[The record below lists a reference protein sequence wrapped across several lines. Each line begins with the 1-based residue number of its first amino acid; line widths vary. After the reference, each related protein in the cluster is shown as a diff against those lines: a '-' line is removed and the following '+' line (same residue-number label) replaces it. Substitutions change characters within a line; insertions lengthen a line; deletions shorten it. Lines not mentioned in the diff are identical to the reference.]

1 MHVPHGFHTDRTAS
15 LAFAADRGFGL
26 VVACDGLRPV
36 ASPLP
41 FRLDYAGDGGARVGF
56 HVARGNRLADLAA
69 NGGTWLVAVSGAD
82 AYVSSDWYASPDQV
96 PTWLYEAVHLSGPVR
111 VLIADERRVHLD
123 RLAET
128 FEGRLAPKRPWTAD
142 KMTLARREAMMK
154 AIVGIEM
161 TVETVEGS
169 RKLHQHKSD
178 ADHLAVTR
186 ALAARSDPGAR
197 TIAARMAALRP
208 HLDDGRAPPGE

>member
-1 MHVPHGFHTDRTAS
+1 MYVPHAFHTDRTAS

-36 ASPLP
+36 SSPLP
-41 FRLDYAGDGGARVGF
+41 FRLGHADDGGARVSF
-56 HVARGNRLADLAA
+56 HVARANGLADLAA
-69 NGGTWLVAVSGAD
+69 NGGVWLVAVTGAD
-82 AYVSSDWYASPDQV
+82 AYVSPDWYASPDQV

-111 VLIADERRVHLD
+111 VMTADERRRHLD
-123 RLAET
+123 RLSET

-142 KMTLARREAMMK
+142 KMTPARREAMMQ

-169 RKLHQHKSD
+169 RKLNQHKSD
-178 ADHLAVTR
+178 ADHAAVAS
-186 ALAARSDPGAR
+186 ALAARGDLGAR
-197 TIAARMAALRP
+197 TIAARMEELRP
-208 HLDDGRAPPGE
+208 ELDYGRAPPGA